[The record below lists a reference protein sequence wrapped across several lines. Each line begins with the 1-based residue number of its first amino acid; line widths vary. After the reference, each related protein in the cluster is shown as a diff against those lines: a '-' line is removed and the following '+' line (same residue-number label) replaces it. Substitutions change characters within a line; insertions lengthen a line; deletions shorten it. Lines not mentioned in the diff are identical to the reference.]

1 MLTQFLLV
9 LLVLA
14 VAGWI
19 LAPFPHWPSYFALWR
34 SVLRGAAPLGMRA
47 RQAWFLLKVGAVAPL
62 RTFLWYLDELLYP
75 DYRARAVRP
84 VFIIGQPRC
93 GTTLLHRTMA
103 EDTRTFFAVRHYEWR
118 YPFIALQKA
127 IRLLGLER
135 WLGRRSYWP
144 RSPEGRLAARMHANL
159 LSDWEEDGILFE
171 EAFLHHF
178 FIFLRFPDPQLLP
191 HVDGFT
197 ALPPRTRKHFL
208 DIHQRVIQKVQY
220 LRGPEPRIFLSKEVT
235 SHDKLP
241 SLLEKYP
248 DGQYIVI
255 TRKANSFMASL
266 QGLMQASTL
275 VKTSVNPITIAGWRD
290 AFVDRMREDSR
301 RLVDLCRHTI
311 PASNQLLVPSDH
323 FVREVAS
330 TVRGLYGRLALP
342 MSPEFAA
349 HLDRTQEASLQR
361 DRGYNYDEVSVDGF
375 EYYDSFVDE
384 ITTRSRAIGPDTT

>member
-1 MLTQFLLV
+1 MPTAFLILLSLYVLGLV
-9 LLVLA
+9 
-14 VAGWI
+14 

-34 SVLRGAAPLGMRA
+34 SVVRGSGPARMRL
-47 RQAWFLLKVGAVAPL
+47 RQAWFLVKAGAFAPV

-103 EDTRTFFAVRHYEWR
+103 ADTRTFFAVRHYEWR
-118 YPFIALQKA
+118 YPFISVQKA
-127 IRLLGLER
+127 IRALGLER
-135 WLGRRSYWP
+135 WLGQRSYWP
-144 RSPEGRLAARMHANL
+144 QTEEGRLAAKMHANL

-178 FIFLRFPDPQLLP
+178 FIFLRFPDPALLP
-191 HVDGFT
+191 YVDRFND
-197 ALPPRTRKHFL
+197 LPPRARRHLL
-208 DIHQRVIQKVQY
+208 DVHQRVIQKVQY
-220 LRGPEPRIFLSKEVT
+220 LRGPEPRIYLSKEVT

-248 DGQYIVI
+248 DGRYIII
-255 TRKANSFMASL
+255 TRKADSFMASL
-266 QGLMQASTL
+266 QGLMQVSTQ

-311 PASNQLLVPSDH
+311 PAENQLLVASDR
-323 FVREVAS
+323 FVREVSS
-330 TVRGLYGRLALP
+330 TVRGLYHRLGLP
-342 MSPEFAA
+342 VSAEYGAQ
-349 HLDRTQEASLQR
+349 LDRTQEASRQR
-361 DRGYNYDEVSVDGF
+361 DRGYSYDDVRVAGF
-375 EYYDSFVDE
+375 EYYDAFVDE
-384 ITTRSRAIGPDTT
+384 ITARSRDLERDAA